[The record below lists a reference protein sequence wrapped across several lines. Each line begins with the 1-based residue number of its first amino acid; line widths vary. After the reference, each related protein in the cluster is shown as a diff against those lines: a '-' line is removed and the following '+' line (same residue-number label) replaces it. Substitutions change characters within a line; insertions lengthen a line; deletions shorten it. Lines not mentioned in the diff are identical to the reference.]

1 MSVSLWLLRNVFSR
15 IHYCILKCLKDWDL
29 LTASLTGPLSDSLS
43 WSQSKHELHGTWSF
57 PVSLCS
63 LIWNMKLRKYIPV
76 PVQVMVFKQH
86 WSRAE
91 YCPKVSNHQT
101 VRILNSTLELFFSIY
116 YQFSISII
124 TFCWQIY
131 ILIDPSFLQV
141 TDLVFLTDNTY
152 KVNQVFTMER
162 IVLRK
167 FGFDLNSTDPVS
179 TMEHFLQIANAD
191 RMVRASIKY
200 FICFQFKW
208 SDWLKYCR
216 FLIKHEKLHFSIKW
230 RKAFLADF

>member
-1 MSVSLWLLRNVFSR
+1 
-15 IHYCILKCLKDWDL
+15 
-29 LTASLTGPLSDSLS
+29 
-43 WSQSKHELHGTWSF
+43 
-57 PVSLCS
+57 
-63 LIWNMKLRKYIPV
+63 MKLRKYIPV

-101 VRILNSTLELFFSIY
+101 VRILNSILELFFSIH

-131 ILIDPSFLQV
+131 ILIDRSFLQV
-141 TDLVFLTDNTY
+141 ADLVFLTDNTY

-179 TMEHFLQIANAD
+179 IMEHFLQIANAD
-191 RMVRASIKY
+191 RMVRASIKH
-200 FICFQFKW
+200 FICFQFKR
-208 SDWLKYCR
+208 SD
-216 FLIKHEKLHFSIKW
+216 
-230 RKAFLADF
+230 